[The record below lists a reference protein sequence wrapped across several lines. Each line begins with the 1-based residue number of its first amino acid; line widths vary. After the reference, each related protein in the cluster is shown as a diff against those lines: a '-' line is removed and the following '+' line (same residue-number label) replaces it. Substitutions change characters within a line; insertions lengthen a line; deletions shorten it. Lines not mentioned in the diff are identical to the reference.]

1 MTCKLSSTAEH
12 FHDDFNHR
20 ARNIIAIGHIVAPP
34 SSASLEKMFKR
45 ELNQT
50 NYLIVLI
57 NKRLIIQTTINYTT
71 ALLKSR
77 AVLSEPILAVRAD
90 SPFCLALK
98 LNEIKTVA
106 HDHELVFFKIVRCTF
121 IKAIDFNNRI
131 RHLFNNTQ
139 R

>member
-1 MTCKLSSTAEH
+1 MTCKLSSIAEH

-34 SSASLEKMFKR
+34 SSASLEKMFER

-77 AVLSEPILAVRAD
+77 AVLSEPILVGSCFR
-90 SPFCLALK
+90 LYHGK
-98 LNEIKTVA
+98 LHIKIY
-106 HDHELVFFKIVRCTF
+106 DYSFKISSVRYF
-121 IKAIDFNNRI
+121 IG
-131 RHLFNNTQ
+131 
-139 R
+139 

>member
-77 AVLSEPILAVRAD
+77 AVLSEPILVFYSGYLLFIARLVKSAD
-90 SPFCLALK
+90 
-98 LNEIKTVA
+98 I
-106 HDHELVFFKIVRCTF
+106 
-121 IKAIDFNNRI
+121 
-131 RHLFNNTQ
+131 
-139 R
+139 

>member
-77 AVLSEPILAVRAD
+77 AVLSEPILERFYVLTLRTD
-90 SPFCLALK
+90 M
-98 LNEIKTVA
+98 I
-106 HDHELVFFKIVRCTF
+106 
-121 IKAIDFNNRI
+121 NNV
-131 RHLFNNTQ
+131 
-139 R
+139 

>member
-77 AVLSEPILAVRAD
+77 AVLSEPILVCNSAEGGLILSREHKKIT
-90 SPFCLALK
+90 FLK
-98 LNEIKTVA
+98 FTIIFRNSA
-106 HDHELVFFKIVRCTF
+106 S
-121 IKAIDFNNRI
+121 
-131 RHLFNNTQ
+131 
-139 R
+139 

>member
-77 AVLSEPILAVRAD
+77 AVLSEPILEIDWGVPFNLTANRA
-90 SPFCLALK
+90 
-98 LNEIKTVA
+98 
-106 HDHELVFFKIVRCTF
+106 RR
-121 IKAIDFNNRI
+121 KAKCSSN
-131 RHLFNNTQ
+131 
-139 R
+139 

>member
-1 MTCKLSSTAEH
+1 MYEYELSTECCTS
-12 FHDDFNHR
+12 DDGGRFNHR

-77 AVLSEPILAVRAD
+77 AVLSEPILVV
-90 SPFCLALK
+90 K
-98 LNEIKTVA
+98 K
-106 HDHELVFFKIVRCTF
+106 
-121 IKAIDFNNRI
+121 
-131 RHLFNNTQ
+131 
-139 R
+139 

>member
-77 AVLSEPILAVRAD
+77 AVLSEPILEG
-90 SPFCLALK
+90 LILLK
-98 LNEIKTVA
+98 SFTSSHSNSLLISVDCYTILKSKFFATVPT
-106 HDHELVFFKIVRCTF
+106 L
-121 IKAIDFNNRI
+121 
-131 RHLFNNTQ
+131 L
-139 R
+139 

>member
-34 SSASLEKMFKR
+34 SSASLEKMFER

-77 AVLSEPILAVRAD
+77 AVLSEPILASAASHGVL
-90 SPFCLALK
+90 S
-98 LNEIKTVA
+98 TG
-106 HDHELVFFKIVRCTF
+106 
-121 IKAIDFNNRI
+121 
-131 RHLFNNTQ
+131 
-139 R
+139 

>member
-1 MTCKLSSTAEH
+1 
-12 FHDDFNHR
+12 NHR

-77 AVLSEPILAVRAD
+77 AVLSEPILVFYSGYLLFIARLVKSAD
-90 SPFCLALK
+90 
-98 LNEIKTVA
+98 I
-106 HDHELVFFKIVRCTF
+106 
-121 IKAIDFNNRI
+121 
-131 RHLFNNTQ
+131 
-139 R
+139 